1 MRIRKTSQYIEG
13 GASISNVY
21 GTSQENGY
29 SQEYCN
35 ANFTNPNYPKLVA
48 SPSTQNNLNFT
59 FTDTSAQDHCYLVVA
74 SKWRTDASF
83 GGMFF
88 IRRGLTNAITVAT
101 TVSGATMTA
110 TATDANTISCTFSS
124 NSNATYSEIKVYR
137 IL

>member
-1 MRIRKTSQYIEG
+1 MRIKKTSQYIEG

-21 GTSQENGY
+21 GTSQSNGY

-48 SPSTQNNLNFT
+48 SPNTQNNLNFT
-59 FTDTSAQDHCYLVVA
+59 FTDDSAQDHCYLIVA
-74 SKWRTDASF
+74 SKWRTDTAF

-88 IRRGLTNAITVAT
+88 YRRGTSTCFTLASTTSGVTLTITP
-101 TVSGATMTA
+101 
-110 TATDANTISCTFSS
+110 TDANTMSCTFSAGS
-124 NSNATYSEIKVYR
+124 GATYCEMKVYR